1 MIRKE
6 KANDRLEKTNDSPR
20 NDDNSKEMLER
31 QNNEM
36 IRRKLDSREEERLVN
51 LALIPMTTQERAQQ

>member
-6 KANDRLEKTNDSPR
+6 KENDSLEEKNNSPR